1 MTVLLSGSLAFDHI
15 MLFPGYFEDHILP
28 DKLHVLNV
36 SFLVDSLEKFR
47 GGVSGN
53 IAYSLAMLGQ
63 PCKIVAPVGTDF
75 DAYSDSLAEAGVDTS
90 AIWVVDNELTAS
102 AFITTDRA
110 DNQITGFYPGAMGR
124 ASELG
129 ITDHVDGVSMAVIS
143 PTAPD
148 AMARHIKEL
157 IAAGTPFMF
166 DPGQQIVA
174 LPAET
179 LKDGIQGAQ
188 ILVGNDYE
196 FAMIAEKTS
205 IDVERLVTA
214 CPITAVTLGELG
226 STIRCNG
233 ETFEIPSAPAHEVVD
248 PTGAGDAYRAG
259 LLTGILHGWPL
270 DAAGRLGSVV
280 AAYAVETKGTQE
292 HTFTL
297 TDLQERF
304 AEVFPDYADFVMM
317 LSGDR

>member
-36 SFLVDSLEKFR
+36 SFLVDSLDKFR

-53 IAYSLAMLGQ
+53 IAYNLALLGQ
-63 PCKIVAPVGTDF
+63 SCKIVAPVGNDF
-75 DAYSDSLAEAGVDTS
+75 EAYEQVLADGGVDTS
-90 AIWVVDNELTAS
+90 GLWVVEDELTAS

-124 ASELG
+124 AGELSVAE
-129 ITDHVDGVSMAVIS
+129 HLDGVSMAVVS

-148 AMARHIKEL
+148 AMARHIEEL
-157 IAAGTPFMF
+157 TSAGTPFMF

-174 LPAET
+174 LPPET
-179 LKDGIQGAQ
+179 LRAGIQGAQ

-196 FAMIAEKTS
+196 FAMIAEKTG
-205 IDVERLVTA
+205 IDPDRLVTS
-214 CPITAVTLGELG
+214 CPVTAVTLGELG
-226 STIRCNG
+226 STIRSNS
-233 ETFEIPSAPAHEVVD
+233 EVFEIPSAPARQVVD
-248 PTGAGDAYRAG
+248 PTGAGDAYRSG

-270 DAAGRLGSVV
+270 DAAGRLGSVS
-280 AAYAVETKGTQE
+280 AAYAVEAKGTQE
-292 HTFTL
+292 HSYTL
-297 TDLQERF
+297 QDFQERF
-304 AEVFPDYADFVMM
+304 KEVFPEYADFVMK
-317 LSGDR
+317 LGDA

>member
-75 DAYSDSLAEAGVDTS
+75 DDYSAFLTLAGVDTS
-90 AIWVVDNELTAS
+90 AIWIVDDELTAS

-110 DNQITGFYPGAMGR
+110 DNQITGFYPGAMAKAG
-124 ASELG
+124 ELSL
-129 ITDHVDGVSMAVIS
+129 TEHLDGTRMAIVS

-148 AMARHIKEL
+148 AMSRHIQEL
-157 IAAGTPFMF
+157 TESETPFMF

-174 LPAET
+174 LPPET
-179 LKDGIQGAQ
+179 LRAGIQGAQ

-205 IDVERLVTA
+205 IDQDALVTA
-214 CPITAVTLGELG
+214 CPVTAVTLGELG
-226 STIRCNG
+226 STVRSKG
-233 ETFEIPSAPAHEVVD
+233 ETYEIPSAPARQVVD

-259 LLTGILHGWPL
+259 LLTGILLDWPL

-280 AAYAVETKGTQE
+280 AAFSVESKGTQE
-292 HTFTL
+292 HSFTIEQ
-297 TDLQERF
+297 LQERF
-304 AEVFPDYADFVMM
+304 REVFPDYADFVMQ